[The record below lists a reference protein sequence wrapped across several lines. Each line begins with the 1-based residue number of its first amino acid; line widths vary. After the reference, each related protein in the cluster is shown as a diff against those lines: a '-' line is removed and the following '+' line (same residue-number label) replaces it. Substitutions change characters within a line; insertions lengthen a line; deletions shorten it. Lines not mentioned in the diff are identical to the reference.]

1 MKNKIEELLEGLK
14 SMGEDAEF
22 IPVIGKE
29 EEESMMNAEIPE
41 TIQILP
47 VRNNVLFPGTVMP
60 VTLSR
65 SRSIRVIKDAF
76 RKKMPIGVFTQ
87 KEAGKDE
94 PGEKDIYKVG
104 TMGRVIKVLTM
115 PDGSIAAI
123 IQGTRR
129 IVREQLIADGAFLTA
144 LVHPYDDDDDV
155 PASTLK
161 IKALLGT
168 VKELYTR
175 VVNLSS
181 KLPKETLFAVQN
193 IESPSFFLYFIA
205 ASMEVDAHDKQKVL
219 EKKNMEARAL
229 TILEYLNN
237 TKLLLELKQKIENKV
252 ETDIS
257 KQQKEYFLNQ
267 QLKVIQEELGSS
279 SEQEILELK
288 ERGEKKKWNAEVK
301 AHFEKE
307 IRKLQRIN
315 SMSPDYSVELNYIN
329 VLLDLPWNEYTTDKY
344 DLEKARKVLDKDHF
358 GLEKVKERILSYLAV
373 LQLRGDMK
381 APILC
386 LVGPPGVGKTSLG
399 KSIAKAMGRSYVRM
413 SLGGLHDESEIRG
426 HRKTYIGAMPG
437 RIIQGIKKAKSSN
450 PVFILDEID
459 KISGMTNNGDPS
471 AALLELLDPEQNN
484 AFHDNFVEV
493 DYDLSHVLFIATAN
507 SLSSIHPA
515 LLDRM
520 EVIEVSSYV
529 MDEKVEIARQHLI
542 PKQVKEHGMKS
553 KDISFTEDMIRY
565 IIGEYT
571 RESGVR
577 QLEKTLAGIIRERA
591 KRMVAGK
598 EEDRKKGV
606 KISRSFV
613 KEALGVPV
621 FTEPEILKEDMVGVV
636 TGLAW
641 TRVGGDVLF
650 IEAALSSG
658 KGELSM
664 TGNLGDVMKESA
676 TLALA
681 YIRSHADE
689 LGVSVEKLDNS
700 RIHLHVPEGATPKD
714 GPSAGLAIFSAMMS
728 ILTGKKVNHKV
739 AMTGEI
745 TLRGQVLPIG
755 GVREKLLAA
764 KRAGIERVVF
774 CKENQPQV
782 EEIPEEY
789 RQGLS
794 ISYME
799 KVPEIQRW
807 IF

>member
-1 MKNKIEELLEGLK
+1 
-14 SMGEDAEF
+14 
-22 IPVIGKE
+22 
-29 EEESMMNAEIPE
+29 
-41 TIQILP
+41 
-47 VRNNVLFPGTVMP
+47 
-60 VTLSR
+60 
-65 SRSIRVIKDAF
+65 
-76 RKKMPIGVFTQ
+76 
-87 KEAGKDE
+87 
-94 PGEKDIYKVG
+94 
-104 TMGRVIKVLTM
+104 MGRIIKVLTM
-115 PDGSIAAI
+115 PDGNVAAI

-129 IVREQLIADGAFLTA
+129 IRRENILEDGPFMRAVVA
-144 LVHPYDDDDDV
+144 PVVDVQDDKT
-155 PASTLK
+155 PAMQV
-161 IKALLGT
+161 KALLGSVRDLYAKV
-168 VKELYTR
+168 VK
-175 VVNLSS
+175 LSS
-181 KLPKETLFAVQN
+181 KVPKETLFAVQN
-193 IESPSFFLYFIA
+193 IESPDFLLYFIA
-205 ASMEVDAHDKQKVL
+205 AGLEVETYDKQMILEKLSLEERAIAVL
-219 EKKNMEARAL
+219 EH
-229 TILEYLNN
+229 LNN
-237 TKLLLELKQKIENKV
+237 AKLILELKRKIENKV

-257 KQQKEYFLNQ
+257 RQQKEYFLNQ

-279 SEQEILELK
+279 SEQEIQELM
-288 ERGEKKKWNAEVK
+288 ERGEKKKWSADVK
-301 AHFEKE
+301 AHFDKE
-307 IRKLQRIN
+307 IRKLQRTN
-315 SMSPDYSVELNYIN
+315 SMSPDYSVQLNYIN
-329 VLLDLPWNEYTTDKY
+329 TLLDLPWNEYTTDKY
-344 DLEKARKVLDKDHF
+344 DLEKAKKVLDKDHF
-358 GLEKVKERILSYLAV
+358 GLEKVKDRILSYLAV

-399 KSIAKAMGRSYVRM
+399 KSIAKAMGRKYVRM

-437 RIIQGIKKAKSSN
+437 RVIQGIKKAKSSN
-450 PVFILDEID
+450 PVFMLDEID

-515 LLDRM
+515 LIDRM
-520 EVIEVSSYV
+520 EVIEVPSYV

-542 PKQVKEHGMKS
+542 PKQVKEHGMKPR
-553 KDISFTEDMIRY
+553 DISFQEDIIRF

-577 QLEKTLAGIIRERA
+577 QLEKTLSGIVRERA
-591 KRMVAGK
+591 KRMVSGK
-598 EEDRKKGV
+598 GEDRKKG
-606 KISRSFV
+606 SRVSRAFV
-613 KEALGVPV
+613 KEALGVPA

-650 IEAALSSG
+650 IEAALSPG

-676 TLALA
+676 TLAMA
-681 YIRSHADE
+681 YIRSHAEE
-689 LGVSVEKLDNS
+689 LGVSIEKLDNS
-700 RIHLHVPEGATPKD
+700 RIHLHAPEGATPKD
-714 GPSAGLAIFSAMMS
+714 GPSAGLAIFSAMIS
-728 ILTGKKVNHKV
+728 VLTGKKVKRSV

-774 CKENQPQV
+774 CKENKPQV

-789 RQGLS
+789 RKGLA
-794 ISYME
+794 ISYVE
-799 KVPEIQRW
+799 KVPEILQW
-807 IF
+807 VF